1 MIEYFG
7 LSLTIFL
14 YYRGL
19 LKKIMVKRKTI
30 CRRLIC
36 VLLLAL
42 ISFCFLISTSFS
54 VRANSEDDALALLS
68 GKTAGVMTGTPQD
81 AIILAKIPD
90 AQIQYFNS
98 ITDVALALEKNKV
111 SFAGLPTVSYY
122 TLVQE
127 YPNLGYFDVPLAVY
141 DIGTVF
147 AKTAESDVLRLQMNE
162 YIASLKESGKLEEMQ
177 DYWLFPHDWENVDI
191 PQTGENGVLTMAT
204 TSTLKPFSF
213 KLNNESV
220 GYEIDIVAGF
230 CREYGYG
237 LKIEDVDFA
246 GILSG
251 ITTGRYD
258 LAACQISWTEE
269 RDKSVNFSDFYY
281 TQTFVP
287 LVNAEKFDTPLLI
300 TAEQETDNSSSDGGT
315 ENAFIKSIYRTLI
328 EEDRWMT
335 VLQGLLVTIIITAGG
350 FALAN
355 LLGVA
360 FCAMAMSRSKVLHVL
375 SDIYSRLMQGLP
387 IVVIL
392 MILYYIIFGKSD
404 ISNVLVAIMGFGLVF
419 GAYMAQLFEGGISSV
434 DKGQWEAALS
444 TGLTK
449 SQTFCG
455 IILPQA
461 VRTMLPGY
469 FSNLISLMKGTA
481 VVGYIAVN
489 DLTKIGDI
497 IRSNTYEAIV
507 PLITIALIYFAIACL
522 LLALMS
528 LLRKRLA
535 PKYLRKPVGV
545 ENQEGGIEA

>member
-528 LLRKRLA
+528 LLRKKLA
-535 PKYLRKPVGV
+535 PKYLRKPVGG

>member
-1 MIEYFG
+1 MF
-7 LSLTIFL
+7 
-14 YYRGL
+14 
-19 LKKIMVKRKTI
+19 KKKTI
-30 CRRLIC
+30 CRRLLC
-36 VLLLAL
+36 VLAVV
-42 ISFCFLISTSFS
+42 IGVFTIIGASFC
-54 VRANSEDDALALLS
+54 VYADSESEEDTLALLS

-98 ITDVALALEKNKV
+98 ITDVALALEKNKI
-111 SFAGLPTVSYY
+111 SFAALPTVSYY

-127 YPNLGYFDVPLAVY
+127 YKNLGYLDVPLAVY
-141 DIGTVF
+141 DVGTVF
-147 AKTAESDVLRLQMNE
+147 AKTEKGDALRAKLDE
-162 YIASLKESGKLEEMQ
+162 YIASLKENGALEEKQ
-177 DYWLFPHDWENVDI
+177 EYWLFPHDWENVDI
-191 PQTGENGVLTMAT
+191 PQTGENGILTLAT

-213 KLNNESV
+213 KLNGQSV
-220 GYEIDIVAGF
+220 GYEIDIIAGF

-237 LKIEDVDFA
+237 LQIEDVDFA

-258 LAACQISWTEE
+258 LAAGQISWTPE
-269 RDKSVNFSDFYY
+269 RDKSVNFSEFYY

-287 LVNAEKFDTPLLI
+287 LVNAENFDTPALI
-300 TAEQETDNSSSDGGT
+300 TVDDNDDGSSGNDSKNSEKGST
-315 ENAFIKSIYRTLI
+315 IVNSIYRTLI
-328 EEDRWMT
+328 EEDRWVN
-335 VLQGLLVTIIITAGG
+335 VLQGLLVTIIITAAG

-355 LLGVA
+355 VLGAA
-360 FCAMAMSRSKVLHVL
+360 FCAMAMSHSKVLKAL

-387 IVVIL
+387 VVVIL

-404 ISNVLVAIMGFGLVF
+404 ISNILVAIMGFGLVF
-419 GAYMAQLFEGGISSV
+419 GAYMAQLFEGGIGGV
-434 DKGQWEAALS
+434 DKGQWEAALA

-449 SQTFCG
+449 NQTFCG

-489 DLTKIGDI
+489 DLTKVGDI

-507 PLITIALIYFAIACL
+507 PLITIAVIYFAIACL
-522 LLALMS
+522 LLSLMKM
-528 LLRKRLA
+528 LRKKLA
-535 PKYLRKPVGV
+535 PKSITKPAGEAV
-545 ENQEGGIEA
+545 QSGGIKA